1 MKKIVLNVHSFNDVI
16 TNSSSEIF
24 VNCNNK
30 TIEAVKTLIN
40 YFLEKG
46 GSTKKA
52 DDLFVFKTVAD
63 NARDHTTLKSEICLE
78 IITKNNAKEVINLT
92 NEIRNAF
99 DIFEESD

>member
-1 MKKIVLNVHSFNDVI
+1 MEKIVLNVHSFNDLI

-24 VNCNNK
+24 INSNKK

-52 DDLFVFKTVAD
+52 EDLFVFKIV
-63 NARDHTTLKSEICLE
+63 RDSEQDHLTLHSESCLE
-78 IITKNNAKEVINLT
+78 IITKGNAEEVVNLN

-99 DIFEESD
+99 DIEEVGN

>member
-1 MKKIVLNVHSFNDVI
+1 MEKIVFNVHSFNDII

-30 TIEAVKTLIN
+30 TIKAVKTLID

-52 DDLFVFKTVAD
+52 DDLFVFKIVSD
-63 NARDHTTLKSEICLE
+63 NVQDHLTLKSESCLE
-78 IITKNNAKEVINLT
+78 IITKSNAEEVVNLN

-99 DIFEESD
+99 DIEEVDN

>member
-1 MKKIVLNVHSFNDVI
+1 MEKIVLKVHSFSDII

-24 VNCNNK
+24 INANKK

-46 GSTKKA
+46 GSKKTA
-52 DDLFVFKTVAD
+52 DDLFVFKIV
-63 NARDHTTLKSEICLE
+63 RDDPDDHQTGESESCLE
-78 IITKNNAKEVINLT
+78 LITKGNADQVLNLT

-99 DIFEESD
+99 DIEERSN